1 MWIIW
6 SEINGALKRLSEMWI
21 VSDEGTHTHKYAQIK
36 EFAVLAWLQQ
46 CIRNKVSLIS
56 EAHVQYT
63 TTFFFFW
70 FSLLSRSE
78 NRKPQSTHVEQNT
91 WITFSRLSIIEGHR
105 GFTLCIN
112 CMCSAY
118 FFFFVVRHYN
128 VLNKFWVETFVIW
141 LLLCRFRGNF

>member
-1 MWIIW
+1 MNYLIRNQW
-6 SEINGALKRLSEMWI
+6 SVKEIKRNVNCEWWRHI
-21 VSDEGTHTHKYAQIK
+21 HTQIRTNQGI
-36 EFAVLAWLQQ
+36 AVLAWLQQ

-63 TTFFFFW
+63 TFFW

-78 NRKPQSTHVEQNT
+78 NRKPQSAHTEQNT

-105 GFTLCIN
+105 GFTLCIK

-118 FFFFVVRHYN
+118 FFVVVVPAIWHYN
-128 VLNKFWVETFVIW
+128 VLNKFWVNTFLIYFIVW
-141 LLLCRFRGNF
+141 KKK